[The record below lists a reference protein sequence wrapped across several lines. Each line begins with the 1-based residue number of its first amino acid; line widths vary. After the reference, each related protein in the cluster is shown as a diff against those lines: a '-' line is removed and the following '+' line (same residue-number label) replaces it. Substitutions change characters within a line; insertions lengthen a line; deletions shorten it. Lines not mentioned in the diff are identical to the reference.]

1 MNGLASINVGG
12 KIYPLLFGVAATQE
26 IAKIVEKDYS
36 DNEFTNIHAIIHGG
50 MINHAIKARETLP
63 SWTDTYEV
71 AEAFYAEKDF
81 IEQFN
86 AVNKIFAESRW
97 GSDYL
102 NKLEDLKKKVDKQTE
117 EVMAA
122 LGGSNS
128 ENTA

>member
-1 MNGLASINVGG
+1 MNGLTNINVGG
-12 KIYPLLFGVAATQE
+12 KLYPLLFGVAATQE

-81 IEQFN
+81 IAQFN
-86 AVNKIFAESRW
+86 AVNTVFAESRW

-102 NKLEDLKKKVDKQTE
+102 NKLEELKKKVDKQAS
-117 EVMAA
+117 EVMAV
-122 LGGSNS
+122 LDGNNS
-128 ENTA
+128 EDTV